1 MLKKELDMVKIAS
14 QTLTGTSEKRLLE
27 FLTSR
32 IAQGK
37 KTFVVTPNPEFFV
50 FARHNPWF
58 EAILKKA
65 DVVIPDGIGLVWA
78 SRFLGQ
84 PIKERISGTD
94 LMEKLCRKAAKKKWS
109 VYLLGGEAG
118 VAKKTLVVLK
128 KRYPGLQGWADSG
141 PRIDILGS
149 EAKEV
154 APANKS
160 RAEGEAVY
168 LNEVRAGATSIRKI
182 NSKKPD
188 LLFVAFGMGKQEKF
202 ITDNW
207 GKLKVTLAM
216 GVGGAFDYLSGQVPR
231 APEWIR
237 KAGLEWLFRLFRQ
250 PWRWKR
256 QLRLIEFVWLVLKQ
270 RFSFKQ

>member
-1 MLKKELDMVKIAS
+1 MLKKELDMVKIAT

-65 DVVIPDGIGLVWA
+65 DLAVPDGIGLIWA

-149 EAKEV
+149 EAKE
-154 APANKS
+154 
-160 RAEGEAVY
+160 
-168 LNEVRAGATSIRKI
+168 SIRKI

-231 APEWIR
+231 APEWVR
-237 KAGLEWLFRLFRQ
+237 EAGLEWLFRLFRQ

>member
-65 DVVIPDGIGLVWA
+65 DLAIPDGIGLVWA

-128 KRYPGLQGWADSG
+128 KRYPGLQGWAESG
-141 PRIDILGS
+141 PELELVTDHLSPITEKKI
-149 EAKEV
+149 AKIIQE
-154 APANKS
+154 
-160 RAEGEAVY
+160 
-168 LNEVRAGATSIRKI
+168 I
-182 NSKKPD
+182 NTKEPD

-231 APEWIR
+231 APEWVR